1 MMSGPWFEYLMVS
14 PEEMAEIVVDMG
26 WHIAQIV
33 LDKDSVNYT
42 AVLEK

>member
-1 MMSGPWFEYLMVS
+1 MK
-14 PEEMAEIVVDMG
+14 PEEMAEIVTGTG

-33 LDKDSVNYT
+33 VREDGVDYT